1 MFPGDVIDERF
12 EVERFVARGGM
23 GDVYRARDRATGKIV
38 ALKFLIDRQEA
49 LLHRLDREARGSL
62 PSITRASSRTSRT
75 ARRAARRTW
84 RWSGSTAFRSP
95 STSRAV
101 DSRST
106 RPSRSASAS
115 GARAIFAPP
124 RDPKR

>member
-49 LLHRLDREARGSL
+49 LLHRLDRASVDRSKAASRGRVKTGQL
-62 PSITRASSRTSRT
+62 
-75 ARRAARRTW
+75 
-84 RWSGSTAFRSP
+84 SGTQDGVVYPA
-95 STSRAV
+95 
-101 DSRST
+101 
-106 RPSRSASAS
+106 RPSERKRSVRSLVRQLLGPHLS
-115 GARAIFAPP
+115 T
-124 RDPKR
+124 